1 MEGRVSL
8 DDIDLVPTADR
19 LVELTEEMRIARI
32 RPVHRLELEAGIEAR
47 RFRIERAL
55 YRQQSLVQQEG
66 IGAIRKEMAEIE
78 PVGRPDGITRDAT
91 FHVAGNLE
99 GIPPRGQLRRRLEL
113 HIGRH
118 GRRTSRNSHYRC
130 YEDSRDR
137 KRT

>member
-78 PVGRPDGITRDAT
+78 PVGRPDGITRDASFGGALST
-91 FHVAGNLE
+91 LRSAAKAEAPPAIPTADATAPAATASARTEFHMTPSPNVAL
-99 GIPPRGQLRRRLEL
+99 
-113 HIGRH
+113 
-118 GRRTSRNSHYRC
+118 
-130 YEDSRDR
+130 
-137 KRT
+137 